1 MTTYTNDAKF
11 TEIKVKS
18 VWHDMYNGLWQSL
31 YRARRALIRRLGLEL
46 NAVKRQVNR
55 PRLVV
60 VTPENR

>member
-1 MTTYTNDAKF
+1 MTTYTNDATF
-11 TEIKVKS
+11 IEIDVKS
-18 VWHDMYNGLWQSL
+18 VWHDRYNSLWRSL

-46 NAVKRQVNR
+46 NAVKMRIGR